1 MQIDF
6 SDEQRIFRKT
16 IRDFAEKE
24 VAPLVDD
31 AEKNEKFPRELLP
44 KLGEVGYLGVVY
56 RIEYGGAGA
65 GKVE

>member
-6 SDEQRIFRKT
+6 SDEQKIFRKT

-31 AEKNEKFPRELLP
+31 AEKNEKFP
-44 KLGEVGYLGVVY
+44 KD
-56 RIEYGGAGA
+56 
-65 GKVE
+65 

>member
-1 MQIDF
+1 MEFDYTE
-6 SDEQRIFRKT
+6 EQKIFRKT

-31 AEKNEKFPRELLP
+31 AEKNAKFPRELLP
-44 KLGEVGYLGVVY
+44 KLGELGYLGVVY
-56 RIEYGGAGA
+56 PIEYGGAGA

>member
-44 KLGEVGYLGVVY
+44 KLGELGYLGVVY
-56 RIEYGGAGA
+56 PCLLYTSDAADE
-65 GKVE
+65 